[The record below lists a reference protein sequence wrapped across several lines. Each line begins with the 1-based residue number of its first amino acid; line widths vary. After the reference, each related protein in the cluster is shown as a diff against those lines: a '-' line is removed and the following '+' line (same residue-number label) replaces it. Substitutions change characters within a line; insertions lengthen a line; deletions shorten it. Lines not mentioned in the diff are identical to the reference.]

1 MRTFNRVETKTRSTK
16 RSISTLSF
24 PQFCFP
30 SNHLFRSSYSE
41 HFVLAEQNRPL
52 FVERAQNPGRNR
64 RKKRTKIF
72 PDGERD
78 NCSRSNRLIY
88 STSASTKLP
97 PDELEPLS
105 FQSNPPVN
113 LRSPSPFPPIPFD
126 YRYLKRGHKS
136 CKWRRP
142 THGDGFIN

>member
-16 RSISTLSF
+16 RSISTLSTVLL
-24 PQFCFP
+24 PIKSLIP
-30 SNHLFRSSYSE
+30 ILLFRTFRSRRTESPP
-41 HFVLAEQNRPL
+41 FI
-52 FVERAQNPGRNR
+52 ERAQNPGRNR

-105 FQSNPPVN
+105 FQSNPSVN
-113 LRSPSPFPPIPFD
+113 LRSPSPFPPIPLD
-126 YRYLKRGHKS
+126 YR
-136 CKWRRP
+136 C
-142 THGDGFIN
+142 

>member
-41 HFVLAEQNRPL
+41 HFVPRTKSPP
-52 FVERAQNPGRNR
+52 FIERAQNPGRNR

-113 LRSPSPFPPIPFD
+113 LRSPS
-126 YRYLKRGHKS
+126 LQS
-136 CKWRRP
+136 CS
-142 THGDGFIN
+142 TIDV